1 MSKNGIRNRFIIVAL
16 FLAFLS
22 YEILSFDF
30 GSGLYIISLVFLCL
44 GSLLKDYVF
53 TGVLNIFTGK
63 NYYLLFYLLLHGI
76 GFFTYHLRLYLGLAV
91 YDHSEDLINRALL
104 YSVIAVLIFLFP
116 MFDLKSYS
124 MIPGRNG
131 FFFFWG
137 YVCLQVFYGA

>member
-1 MSKNGIRNRFIIVAL
+1 MNPVPCPRMESANRFIIVAL

-63 NYYLLFYLLLHGI
+63 NYYLLFLSVAPWHRI
-76 GFFTYHLRLYLGLAV
+76 LYLSFTTVLGVGGL
-91 YDHSEDLINRALL
+91 
-104 YSVIAVLIFLFP
+104 
-116 MFDLKSYS
+116 
-124 MIPGRNG
+124 
-131 FFFFWG
+131 
-137 YVCLQVFYGA
+137 

>member
-53 TGVLNIFTGK
+53 TGVLNINTSVK
-63 NYYLLFYLLLHGI
+63 IY
-76 GFFTYHLRLYLGLAV
+76 
-91 YDHSEDLINRALL
+91 RA
-104 YSVIAVLIFLFP
+104 
-116 MFDLKSYS
+116 KS
-124 MIPGRNG
+124 
-131 FFFFWG
+131 
-137 YVCLQVFYGA
+137 

>member
-91 YDHSEDLINRALL
+91 YDHSEDLINRHCC
-104 YSVIAVLIFLFP
+104 
-116 MFDLKSYS
+116 
-124 MIPGRNG
+124 IP
-131 FFFFWG
+131 
-137 YVCLQVFYGA
+137 